1 MFLAMV
7 MVSSTSLVRNFLMM
21 MQSWQISTQKQ
32 MRTHMRIK
40 LITTKQKTSIL
51 KLLNVATLLTT
62 KYGLIQINLM
72 QTTRTTSNLLVSL
85 MITMK
90 LNWKLS
96 NQISRLTMVRLVL
109 MLLTSLTSQSLTVW
123 LLLTL
128 KLASLSHLVM
138 QKTLKLSILLSSNL
152 DVTTS
157 LSSQLRLLTVLT
169 MVLKLKIQQ
178 LKSLT
183 TTTQLLRKL
192 KHLTN
197 QLKNVLTTFQLLSS

>member
-1 MFLAMV
+1 MV
-7 MVSSTSLVRNFLMM
+7 TVSSISLVLNFLMM
-21 MQSWQISTQKQ
+21 MQSWQTSTRIQ
-32 MRTHMRIK
+32 RPTHMRIK

-51 KLLNVATLLTT
+51 KLLNVATLSIT

-72 QTTRTTSNLLVSL
+72 QTIRITSNLLVSL

-128 KLASLSHLVM
+128 KLASLSHLAM

-178 LKSLT
+178 LKL
-183 TTTQLLRKL
+183 
-192 KHLTN
+192 
-197 QLKNVLTTFQLLSS
+197 